1 MTTPEAAALLGED
14 GWAAT
19 DGATDAAR
27 RARADQLAE
36 VLGAAREM
44 FGRFG
49 YHATSM
55 EDIALRLHVSKPT
68 LYRHFPGK
76 LELYRVVAQD
86 AAREMVRAVRAAAQ
100 GPGDNE
106 SRCRAAMRAY
116 FDAVCSPDDVAHLFV
131 AVDARTSPE
140 IAELVDRASAA
151 CVDAIADVVAE
162 ESGLPR
168 DRARLVAA
176 GLVGTCTATAR
187 ETAAAGHDRGEALE
201 LTAQL
206 LWRGIGSFP
215 LDQDGPHE

>member
-1 MTTPEAAALLGED
+1 MTTPEVGSPVGD
-14 GWAAT
+14 GTARRPG
-19 DGATDAAR
+19 GATDAAR
-27 RARADQLAE
+27 RARAEQLRE
-36 VLGAAREM
+36 LLGVAREM
-44 FGRFG
+44 FGRYG

-55 EDIALRLHVSKPT
+55 EDIALRLNVSKPT
-68 LYRHFPGK
+68 LYRHFPAK
-76 LELYRVVAQD
+76 LELYHAVAQD
-86 AAREMVRAVRAAAQ
+86 AAREMVRSVRAAVR

-106 SRCRAAMRAY
+106 TRCRAAMRAY

-162 ESGLPR
+162 QSGLPR
-168 DRARLVAA
+168 GRARLVAA

-187 ETAAAGHDRGEALE
+187 HTATAGHDRGAALD

-215 LDQDGPHE
+215 LERTDPHE